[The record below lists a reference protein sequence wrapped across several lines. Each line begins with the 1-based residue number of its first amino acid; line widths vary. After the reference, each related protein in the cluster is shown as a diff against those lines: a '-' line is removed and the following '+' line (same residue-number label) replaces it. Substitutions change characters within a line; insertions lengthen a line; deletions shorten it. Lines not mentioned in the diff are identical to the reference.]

1 MPFPFSTECCSGGEE
16 TDTDNPDDG
25 LDAEFD
31 VQDEEEQEDE
41 GEAEEAEPGD
51 CWDTAAVQGVVA

>member
-1 MPFPFSTECCSGGEE
+1 M
-16 TDTDNPDDG
+16 PDDG

-31 VQDEEEQEDE
+31 VQDEDEQEDE

-51 CWDTAAVQGVVA
+51 CWDTAAVQGPEVVVVVA